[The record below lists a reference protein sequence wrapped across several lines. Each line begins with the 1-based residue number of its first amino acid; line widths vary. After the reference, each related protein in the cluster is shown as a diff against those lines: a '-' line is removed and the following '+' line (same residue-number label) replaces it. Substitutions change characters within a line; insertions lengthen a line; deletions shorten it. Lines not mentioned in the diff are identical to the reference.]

1 MWGSEGGSRLSSGML
16 SPRISRIFSRFSGC
30 QAKPPRGGETL
41 GSVHNREEGP
51 WFEEDWGTSNKTRQ
65 AWPEER
71 TPLGSEDLL
80 SQGEREAGC
89 CSGAC
94 GLPNLTDAES
104 KSTMTQ

>member
-1 MWGSEGGSRLSSGML
+1 MKEARGYLLGCCHLAFPESLADSQAARP
-16 SPRISRIFSRFSGC
+16 SPGC

-41 GSVHNREEGP
+41 GSVDNREEGP

-89 CSGAC
+89 
-94 GLPNLTDAES
+94 
-104 KSTMTQ
+104 